1 MLKSV
6 TNNQPIQQDQLFT
19 TIVQIIGTINSRA
32 LTSISED
39 IDNLT
44 VLKPNHFISGWCL
57 NAQGILDINKKDI
70 DSLCKQN
77 VLQSLFNMYWKL
89 FIKK

>member
-1 MLKSV
+1 MKLTKEVLKSV

-44 VLKPNHFISGWCL
+44 VLKPNHFISG
-57 NAQGILDINKKDI
+57 
-70 DSLCKQN
+70 
-77 VLQSLFNMYWKL
+77 
-89 FIKK
+89 